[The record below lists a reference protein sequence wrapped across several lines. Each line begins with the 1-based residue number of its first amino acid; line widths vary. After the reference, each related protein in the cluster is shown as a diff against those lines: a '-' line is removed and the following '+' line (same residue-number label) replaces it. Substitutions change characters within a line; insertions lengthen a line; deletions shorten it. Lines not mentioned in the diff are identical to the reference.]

1 MAVGV
6 MVALVYIGIIAIVI
20 YLLAELINLFKDK
33 SR

>member
-20 YLLAELINLFKDK
+20 YLVAELINLFKDK